1 MGEFEKTTAQMGP
14 LLEKLRNSPAYRRE
28 TLRNLPKKGVYVFYE
43 YGEPMYVG
51 RSNRQ
56 GIRQRIQQH
65 TIPSSGHN
73 QATFAFQL
81 LQEKLGVSTGHG
93 AELNRPAL
101 AAKYESEFKG
111 QKQRV
116 RNMEVRA
123 VEITDS
129 VTQTVFE
136 IYAVLTLETTRYNS
150 FDTH

>member
-1 MGEFEKTTAQMGP
+1 MGEFEKITGQMGP

-28 TLRNLPKKGVYVFYE
+28 TLLNLPEKGVYVFYE

-56 GIRQRIQQH
+56 GIRQRIRQH
-65 TIPSSGHN
+65 TIPSSHHN

-81 LQEKLGVSTGHG
+81 LQAKLGASTGHG
-93 AELNRPAL
+93 AEFSRAELEEKN
-101 AAKYESEFKG
+101 ETEFLE
-111 QKQRV
+111 QKLRV
-116 RNMEVRA
+116 SNMEVRA

-129 VTQTVFE
+129 VTQTIFE
-136 IYAVLTLETTRYNS
+136 IYAILTLETTRYNS